1 MKQYKI
7 NIESRNYDKFELVD
21 VKTMINIDNIYNIN
35 PLKEKLFNYDIIT
48 YTNNEC
54 QLLHSTVKSST
65 YIPGVLVLKNN
76 RKFGKYKQKFL
87 YKCIPDDKRLPIF
100 LIPYHMKNGFNKN
113 YVNKYVIFK
122 FKNWDN
128 KHPYGELVN
137 VLGNVSSLDTFYEYQ
152 LYCKSLYAS
161 IQNFTKE
168 TMKQLKSHSQEHF
181 IELIKEK
188 YKLENR
194 IGRDVISID
203 PKTSKDFDDAFGMME
218 NETQF
223 IISIYITNVS
233 MWLDVLNVWSSFTE
247 RVSTIYLPDRKRP
260 MLPTILSDTL
270 CSLKEDDIKFAFT
283 LDLYINKESYTL
295 DNYTFKNTIINIRK
309 NYVYDTDI
317 QEKDE
322 LYLKIKDVL
331 ISLNNKKEY
340 KYIDSIQTSHDLIA
354 YLMIW
359 MNYTS
364 AKELVKNKCGL
375 YRSSKMN
382 DTFKP
387 PSNIDDNIQKFLK
400 IWNSYGG
407 KYCKYIDLERHDML
421 ELDAYV
427 HITSPIRR
435 LVDLLT
441 MMKLQESLKLVEWGE
456 EATQFYNYWTSDSSI
471 EYINTTMRSIRRVQ
485 NDCLLLNIC
494 STNKK
499 ILETIYKGFIFDKIK
514 RNDGLY
520 QYMVYLKELNMTNR
534 ITTRQDLN
542 NYTYQDFKI
551 YIFHDQERL
560 KHKVRLE
567 FQHK

>member
-1 MKQYKI
+1 MT
-7 NIESRNYDKFELVD
+7 NVDKELNNV
-21 VKTMINIDNIYNIN
+21 N
-35 PLKEKLFNYDIIT
+35 PLKEKLFNHDIFT
-48 YTNNEC
+48 MDGDKCN
-54 QLLHSTVKSST
+54 LLHSTIKSAT

-76 RKFGKYKQKFL
+76 RRFGKYKNKFL

-100 LIPYHMKNGFNKN
+100 LIPYAIKQGFSKHL
-113 YVNKYVIFK
+113 VNKYVIFK
-122 FKNWDN
+122 YKHWDS

-161 IQNFTKE
+161 IQKFTKE
-168 TMKQLKSHSQEHF
+168 TMKQLKLHSEGYF
-181 IELIKEK
+181 MDLIKEK
-188 YKLENR
+188 YNLEDR
-194 IGRDVISID
+194 IGRDIITID
-203 PKTSKDFDDAFGMME
+203 PNTSKDFDDAFGLI
-218 NETQF
+218 ETNSEYV
-223 IISIYITNVS
+223 ISIYITNVS

-270 CSLKEDDIKFAFT
+270 CSLKEHDIKFAFT
-283 LDLYINKESYTL
+283 LDLHIDKETFTL
-295 DNYTFKNTIINIRK
+295 VDYKFSNTMIKIRK
-309 NYVYDTDI
+309 NYVYDTEE
-317 QEKDE
+317 QETDP
-322 LYLKIKDVL
+322 LYLQIKSVL
-331 ISLNNKKEY
+331 TTLNKKKEY
-340 KYIDSIQTSHDLIA
+340 KYIDIIQTSHDLIA

-375 YRSSKMN
+375 FRSSKMN
-382 DTFKP
+382 DTFRP
-387 PSNIDDNIQKFLK
+387 PDNIDINIQKFLK

-407 KYCKYIDLERHDML
+407 KYCNYNDLERHDML

-441 MMKLQESLKLVEWGE
+441 MMLLQEKLGLITWGE
-456 EATQFYNYWTSDSSI
+456 QATIFYNYWTTDQSI

-485 NDCLLLNIC
+485 NDCQLLNIC
-494 STNKK
+494 STNKEL
-499 ILETIYKGFIFDKIK
+499 LEKEYNGFIFDKIK

-520 QYMVYLKELNMTNR
+520 QYMVYLKDLNMTNR
-534 ITTRQDLN
+534 ITTRHDFE
-542 NYTYQDFKI
+542 NYSFQQFKI

-567 FQHK
+567 IQKDLQ